1 MMSKTQRNNELGYVP
16 DPSEALRGVRSLLQ
30 FIGEDVEREGLKE
43 TPERVLRAFVEMTS
57 GMNEDV
63 SKYLSK
69 TFDVKS
75 DEMVLVKGIRFASM
89 CEHHLLPFTG
99 TATVAYI
106 PNGRVV
112 GLSKLPRT
120 VLAYAK
126 RPQVQERMTEQIAD
140 ALDSHLNPKGVGVI
154 IRANHSCMGC
164 RGIKQPDAEM
174 ITSAM
179 RGLMFTDPK
188 ARSEFL
194 QLARE

>member
-1 MMSKTQRNNELGYVP
+1 MSEDPRNNQLGRVP
-16 DPSEALRGVRSLLQ
+16 DPDGALQGIRYLLQ

-43 TPERVLRAFVEMTS
+43 TPERVLKAFVEMTS

-63 SKYLSK
+63 SEYLSK

-140 ALDSHLNPKGVGVI
+140 ALDSHLSPKGVGVVI
-154 IRANHSCMGC
+154 SASHSCMGC
-164 RGIKQPDAEM
+164 RGIKQPDAVM
-174 ITSAM
+174 VTSAM

-194 QLARE
+194 QLTRE

>member
-1 MMSKTQRNNELGYVP
+1 MSEDPRNNQLGRVP
-16 DPSEALRGVRSLLQ
+16 DPDGALQGIRYLLQ

-43 TPERVLRAFVEMTS
+43 TPERVLKAFVEMTS

-63 SKYLSK
+63 SEYLSK

-75 DEMVLVKGIRFASM
+75 DEMVRVKGIRFASM

-140 ALDSHLNPKGVGVI
+140 ALDSHLSPKGVGVVI
-154 IRANHSCMGC
+154 SASHSCMGC
-164 RGIKQPDAEM
+164 RGIKQPDAVM
-174 ITSAM
+174 VTSAM

-194 QLARE
+194 QLTRE